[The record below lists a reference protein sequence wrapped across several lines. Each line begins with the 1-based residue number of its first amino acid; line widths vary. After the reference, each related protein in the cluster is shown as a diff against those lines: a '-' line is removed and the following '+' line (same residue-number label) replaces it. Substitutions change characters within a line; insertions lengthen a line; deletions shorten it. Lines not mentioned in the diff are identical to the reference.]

1 MKFALVLPAVL
12 LSVGLHAAAGNC
24 KPGLWY
30 CGKYL
35 HKLEL
40 RKSPPLLRPLPPS
53 PPTDF
58 FVVMH
63 PINTVAAKYGFITT
77 QAAFN
82 GQLHPDAIPDTLM
95 LCNTE
100 PQGPYAGYITRVGVD
115 CGPSNLERHL
125 SARSTRKP
133 SPPVSAHG
141 SPRLGPLVD
150 REYHLPSHLDL
161 EERWRGW
168 SYQEPPLRYGCFAP
182 EPVLQRAPTTSS
194 RSLYAR
200 GAHIPYSS
208 SHVSPL
214 LQGPPSRPR
223 TRMPATPAWYEMG
236 QSQLFPW
243 AIPGGAMYPPTAYVR
258 LVPGD
263 PPPAWPG
270 AYYTGPSAAASL
282 GASYVA
288 AGWYAGLAGECGNLT
303 ERYSSLCVSPQHGA
317 YALQRF

>member
-12 LSVGLHAAAGNC
+12 LSVGMHAAAGNC

-40 RKSPPLLRPLPPS
+40 RKSPPLLHPPPFPS
-53 PPTDF
+53 PAF

-63 PINTVAAKYGFITT
+63 PINTVAAKYEFITT

-82 GQLHPDAIPDTLM
+82 GQLHPDGIPDTLM

-100 PQGPYAGYITRVGVD
+100 PQGP
-115 CGPSNLERHL
+115 LERHL
-125 SARSTRKP
+125 SARSTHKP
-133 SPPVSAHG
+133 SPPVSAHD
-141 SPRLGPLVD
+141 SPWLGPLVD
-150 REYHLPSHLDL
+150 RNENTIYLHMPDPGDYSSDDDDPSSTQRSAGADALIKSLPSAM
-161 EERWRGW
+161 
-168 SYQEPPLRYGCFAP
+168 GCFAP

-214 LQGPPSRPR
+214 LQGPPSHPR
-223 TRMPATPAWYEMG
+223 TRMPATPAWYELG
-236 QSQLFPW
+236 QPQLFPW
-243 AIPGGAMYPPTAYVR
+243 AIPSGDSVCAYRTGGSSASMARCTLHRAIRRRKHRCKLCRRR
-258 LVPGD
+258 LVCRPRGRMREPD
-263 PPPAWPG
+263 RAIFEPVRV
-270 AYYTGPSAAASL
+270 AAARSVRT
-282 GASYVA
+282 AEV
-288 AGWYAGLAGECGNLT
+288 
-303 ERYSSLCVSPQHGA
+303 
-317 YALQRF
+317 